1 MVFFLMRYN
10 KDINININI
19 KGWFY
24 GTNNKEYNRK
34 PKEKQF

>member
-10 KDINININI
+10 KDINI